1 MNWDIGAFGLKK
13 GSMAGRA
20 RREEGMSSQPGCGMG
35 RNATVNASGRA
46 KGHRKALGTGSPG
59 SPRKA
64 GRDVRPLEVSHC
76 GVCLKPLPP
85 GAGAKFCSSRHRL
98 MAFWLREIVKALRG
112 GTAEGLRDEIRRIGE
127 SA

>member
-1 MNWDIGAFGLKK
+1 M
-13 GSMAGRA
+13 R
-20 RREEGMSSQPGCGMG
+20 SQPGRAMG
-35 RNATVNASGRA
+35 RNPAVNAPGRA
-46 KGHRKALGTGSPG
+46 IDARMAIGTRDHVSPHKASSNISPVN
-59 SPRKA
+59 A
-64 GRDVRPLEVSHC
+64 TLC